1 MPTDYAPRSK
11 PMHTR
16 EVRYERND
24 RFLGKRDWQ
33 RVAVFERSPALSSS
47 NGGSYDPPSKRR
59 PSGRHGFSGENGRF
73 REHSSSRA
81 SENQPMFSSAPSGF
95 TGFGHKPERYV
106 LPGGGMTHCPGS
118 SSSGRNGLRDGGGED
133 DFFRERDC
141 ERLVSSSPS
150 PAQPLH
156 PYNSVVYDAHPG
168 DGHRGSRYGWDV
180 HSRGEREHHATTR
193 ERFSSSPDVLDR
205 RNGGGS
211 GGVSR
216 FGWSDAP
223 ERELEGRL
231 DRYGASRDP
240 DGRIR
245 ELPAEEVLDPF
256 VSPRFQQSQHQ
267 RGGFSVPASLL
278 QEERVPL
285 PPSSPPKKTRLK
297 WGEGLAR
304 YEQKNT
310 SRARSHEEEPAPAT
324 SNGCAE
330 QEQARGFESKGDANG
345 SLPSSDRDLTPS
357 REHTP
362 TPAPSGVSDK
372 VVCGTDHPIILT
384 CETMA
389 TAAPRSPSIPL
400 TTPRSPSIPFARGN
414 EECALSPQPREAE
427 ETHDPPA
434 QTLQQQEEE
443 PRLSKEAVLLQ
454 VERVELEIES
464 IEKELASLAVQ
475 TDAPQPVQPDLE
487 EQPCSTKET
496 ETAVEIPEEGNP
508 DTDVVMV
515 DAAQQPEDQPESQ
528 SGNLPGELPEVI
540 TDRCLEDFGHILPQ
554 GFVRGRKVYSSPQET
569 EVWIRNEEL
578 HRLNKDRILEKMLN
592 KKNLQR
598 FKERSLVLKYR
609 LLRDR
614 YGTRKG
620 DAATDGR
627 NGFTQRLPQKLRL
640 PDDQQWLR
648 VVSEPVRQYRET
660 ERMPSMILCQGERS
674 AQYIVQSN
682 RRVEDP
688 IEFEQERKSINPWTP
703 EEKKLFLDKFALFY
717 KNFAKIAS
725 FLQHKT
731 TGDCVEFYYRN
742 QKTEEFQ
749 KLRKKQ
755 QLKKRHSRASYLA
768 TTTPAASG
776 RLRDYNAASAVAKV
790 TPGKETS
797 SGNVSSIV
805 TGVCSLSSD
814 APLTPLRGPCERAL
828 LREEHS
834 IKQKGVRSS
843 RSRREQVEEAESEW
857 TDTERE
863 LFLDAV
869 LLFGKDFKSIAVH
882 VRSKNEGQCKTFYS
896 KARKRLKLD
905 RIVEQHQL
913 AQEMSATTTQQLASV
928 TSPDGG
934 SFPSNASN
942 TVQAR
947 SSTPAAITPAA
958 TASASINSEI
968 TTEPTAT
975 IATPGVQAG
984 ETMSKT
990 PLSRSSDVKL
1000 FGQSLL
1006 SHPPTMSLTATT
1018 AAKPEPCDSTSRGV
1032 PFLLGESW
1040 CSGSAEA
1047 QDREFAARCRSL
1059 AAVSSGGGIYRLDQ
1073 NGGFSGALPEA
1084 ASKLPDGVVDWQQ
1097 LAATRE
1103 PLDLW
1108 KGEVMKPSF
1117 VAGFCQSSQQ
1127 QQSQQQQHQHPKDQQ
1142 QEQQQQ
1148 PQQQFLMQFP
1158 ANWSSS
1164 SGSDPL
1170 HARILAQFSDQ
1181 QQLHQQ
1187 LQQHQRQCLCNRC
1200 HCCYCCC

>member
-345 SLPSSDRDLTPS
+345 S
-357 REHTP
+357 
-362 TPAPSGVSDK
+362 
-372 VVCGTDHPIILT
+372 
-384 CETMA
+384 
-389 TAAPRSPSIPL
+389 
-400 TTPRSPSIPFARGN
+400 N

-640 PDDQQWLR
+640 PD
-648 VVSEPVRQYRET
+648 
-660 ERMPSMILCQGERS
+660 
-674 AQYIVQSN
+674 
-682 RRVEDP
+682 
-688 IEFEQERKSINPWTP
+688 
-703 EEKKLFLDKFALFY
+703 
-717 KNFAKIAS
+717 
-725 FLQHKT
+725 
-731 TGDCVEFYYRN
+731 
-742 QKTEEFQ
+742 
-749 KLRKKQ
+749 
-755 QLKKRHSRASYLA
+755 
-768 TTTPAASG
+768 
-776 RLRDYNAASAVAKV
+776 
-790 TPGKETS
+790 
-797 SGNVSSIV
+797 
-805 TGVCSLSSD
+805 
-814 APLTPLRGPCERAL
+814 
-828 LREEHS
+828 
-834 IKQKGVRSS
+834 
-843 RSRREQVEEAESEW
+843 
-857 TDTERE
+857 
-863 LFLDAV
+863 
-869 LLFGKDFKSIAVH
+869 
-882 VRSKNEGQCKTFYS
+882 
-896 KARKRLKLD
+896 
-905 RIVEQHQL
+905 
-913 AQEMSATTTQQLASV
+913 
-928 TSPDGG
+928 
-934 SFPSNASN
+934 
-942 TVQAR
+942 
-947 SSTPAAITPAA
+947 
-958 TASASINSEI
+958 
-968 TTEPTAT
+968 
-975 IATPGVQAG
+975 
-984 ETMSKT
+984 
-990 PLSRSSDVKL
+990 
-1000 FGQSLL
+1000 
-1006 SHPPTMSLTATT
+1006 
-1018 AAKPEPCDSTSRGV
+1018 
-1032 PFLLGESW
+1032 
-1040 CSGSAEA
+1040 
-1047 QDREFAARCRSL
+1047 
-1059 AAVSSGGGIYRLDQ
+1059 
-1073 NGGFSGALPEA
+1073 
-1084 ASKLPDGVVDWQQ
+1084 
-1097 LAATRE
+1097 
-1103 PLDLW
+1103 
-1108 KGEVMKPSF
+1108 
-1117 VAGFCQSSQQ
+1117 
-1127 QQSQQQQHQHPKDQQ
+1127 
-1142 QEQQQQ
+1142 
-1148 PQQQFLMQFP
+1148 
-1158 ANWSSS
+1158 
-1164 SGSDPL
+1164 
-1170 HARILAQFSDQ
+1170 
-1181 QQLHQQ
+1181 
-1187 LQQHQRQCLCNRC
+1187 
-1200 HCCYCCC
+1200 